1 MKTTARRIGA
11 SLSALALAI
20 ALPATSFAETLS
32 DALIQAYR
40 SSPSLEQQQL
50 LLRVTDEDVAVALSA
65 LRPTVGFEASFGK
78 TLLFND
84 FTGQTTSTNASLGL
98 VLDYTLADGG
108 QRRLRI
114 DAAKEA
120 VLAARFRLVQ
130 FEQGVLLDAVSAYLN
145 LRLAASLV
153 DARESNVRLIDQ
165 QLSAARD
172 RFEVGEVTRT
182 DVVLAQSRL
191 ATAQSLLAAARGN
204 VDVQVEAYRLAI
216 GRLPGTRLQPPP
228 ALPDLPASLDGA
240 QQLALQIHPLI
251 SAGQHD
257 ITALELLSNARA
269 ADRLPQVGVRGTL
282 ARTRP
287 EQDSATISLNGTVP
301 IYNGGRLS
309 ALQRQ
314 AIAQASAARSG
325 LGQTSRTI
333 VQGVGNAWSGLQVA
347 RAQVA
352 ATQQGVRAAQLAVD
366 GFREEA
372 QLGARTTLDVL
383 DAEQELVDA
392 RTDLLQAQSD
402 TQLGVY
408 QVLAAIGLL
417 TTDHLGLSVERYDPS
432 LYFNAVSGAPR
443 APLNLRPSEQGNRL
457 DSVLRRLGRD

>member
-1 MKTTARRIGA
+1 MKMTVRRIGA

-50 LLRVTDEDVAVALSA
+50 LLRVTDEDVAIALSA
-65 LRPTVGFEASFGK
+65 LRPTVNFDATFGK
-78 TLLFND
+78 TVSFND
-84 FTGQTTSTNASLGL
+84 FLGRTTSTNASLSL
-98 VLDYTLADGG
+98 VLDYVLADGG
-108 QRRLRI
+108 QRRFRL

-130 FEQGVLLDAVSAYLN
+130 FEQGVLLDAVSAFLN

-165 QLSAARD
+165 QLAAARD

-191 ATAQSLLAAARGN
+191 AAAQSLLAAARGN
-204 VDVQVEAYRLAI
+204 VDVQIEAYRLAI
-216 GRLPGTRLQPPP
+216 GRTPGTRLQAPP
-228 ALPDLPASLDGA
+228 ALPELPASLESA
-240 QQLALQIHPLI
+240 QQLALQMHPLI

-257 ITALELLSNARA
+257 IVALELLASARA
-269 ADRLPQVGVRGTL
+269 ADRLPQVSLQGSVSQVR
-282 ARTRP
+282 P
-287 EQDSATISLNGTVP
+287 NQDSASLALRGTVP

-314 AIAQASAARSG
+314 AIAQTSAARAD

-333 VQGVGNAWSGLQVA
+333 VQGVGNAWSALQVA
-347 RAQVA
+347 RAQVT
-352 ATQQGVRAAQLAVD
+352 ATRQGVRAAQLAVD

-383 DAEQELVDA
+383 DAEQDLIDA

-417 TTDHLGLSVERYDPS
+417 TTDHLGLSVKRYDPS
-432 LYFNAVSGAPR
+432 AYFNAVSNAPQNR
-443 APLNLRPSEQGNRL
+443 LTLRPSEQGNRL

>member
-1 MKTTARRIGA
+1 MKLIARRIGA
-11 SLSALALAI
+11 SLSAVVLAI
-20 ALPATSFAETLS
+20 ALPAQGFAETLS
-32 DALIQAYR
+32 DALIQAYV

-65 LRPTVGFEASFGK
+65 LRPTVNFQATFGK
-78 TLLFND
+78 TAAFNG
-84 FTGQTTSTNASLGL
+84 FNGRTTSTNASLSL
-98 VLDYTLADGG
+98 VLDYVLADGG
-108 QRRLRI
+108 QRQFRL

-120 VLAARFRLVQ
+120 VLAARYRLVQ

-153 DARESNVRLIDQ
+153 DARESNVRLINR
-165 QLSAARD
+165 QLAAARD

-204 VDVQVEAYRLAI
+204 VDVQVEAYRLAV
-216 GRLPGTRLQPPP
+216 GRTPGTRLQAPP
-228 ALPDLPASLDGA
+228 ALPDLPTSLQGA

-251 SAGQHD
+251 SADQHD
-257 ITALELLSNARA
+257 ITALELLASARA
-269 ADRLPQVGVRGTL
+269 ADRLPQVSLRGTFSQ
-282 ARTRP
+282 TRP
-287 EQDSATISLNGTVP
+287 NQDSASIALNGTVP
-301 IYNGGRLS
+301 IYNGGRRS

-314 AIAQASAARSG
+314 AVAQAAAARSG
-325 LGQTSRTI
+325 LGQTSRTV
-333 VQGVGNAWSGLQVA
+333 VQGVGNAWSSLEVA

-352 ATQQGVRAAQLAVD
+352 ATRQGVRAAQLAVD

-383 DAEQELVDA
+383 DAEQELIDA

-417 TTDHLGLSVERYDPS
+417 TTDHLGLSVKRYDPS
-432 LYFNAVSGAPR
+432 VYYNIASTAPSN
-443 APLNLRPSEQGNRL
+443 PLTLRPSEQGNRL
-457 DSVLRRLGRD
+457 DSLMRRLGRD